1 MSLSLIAT
9 ARRRLELVLPGII
22 LVLCAVV
29 APVLMVFATRSIATV
44 LIAGFVISGVALV
57 LRGRPLPVPPS
68 GHRLYV
74 LTGSFAAFLCW
85 ASLSILWATDRPA
98 AVGAAGQLWLL
109 ALTGMVGLLCLPL
122 VMMPRRSTPWLA
134 LGLVLTTGLIISEFV
149 LDFPIRQALQPID
162 AKALPGSQ
170 LNRSVIVLA
179 LFLWPALEGLRREG
193 RPLPAFLLFA
203 VVAAGVMISDSQA
216 AQLGLLTGSIV
227 FAATLVSP
235 RRTAVGVVGGAVVVM
250 LLSPLLFAHLSS
262 YLPERLLEA
271 LAEAH
276 ALHRLEIW
284 DRYSTILSERWITG
298 FGLDASG
305 SISSAPVLSA
315 LPPAAV
321 EALKSGHPHN
331 AVLQIWVELGL
342 VGALLAAVTLGA
354 LGGLVSQGNESWGS
368 LPLAAFACGFSIAC
382 VGHGAWQSWW
392 LASLLATAAWFLC
405 VRRAP

>member
-1 MSLSLIAT
+1 
-9 ARRRLELVLPGII
+9 LVLPGII

-44 LIAGFVISGVALV
+44 LIAAFVISGVGLV
-57 LRGRPLPVPPS
+57 LRGRPLPVPLS
-68 GHRLYV
+68 SHRLYV

-109 ALTGMVGLLCLPL
+109 ALTGSVGLFCLPL
-122 VMMPRRSTPWLA
+122 VMPRRSAPWLA

-284 DRYSTILSERWITG
+284 DWYSTILSERWITG

-305 SISSAPVLSA
+305 SITSAPVLGA
-315 LPPAAV
+315 LPPTAV
-321 EALKSGHPHN
+321 EALESGHPHN
-331 AVLQIWVELGL
+331 AVLQLWVELGL
-342 VGALLAAVTLGA
+342 VGALLAAATLSA
-354 LGGLVSQGNESWGS
+354 LGRLVFQGGGSRGS